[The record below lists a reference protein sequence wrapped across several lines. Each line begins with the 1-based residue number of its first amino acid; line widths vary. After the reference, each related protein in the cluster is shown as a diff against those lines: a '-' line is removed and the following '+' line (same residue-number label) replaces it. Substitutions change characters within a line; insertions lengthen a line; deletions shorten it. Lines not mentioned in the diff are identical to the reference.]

1 MRVLLVDDEVRVV
14 EGLNRMLYAIA
25 PDWEVETAGSGAEA
39 LQRLAE
45 ITCDVVVSDMMMPQM
60 NGAELLEKVRDRHP
74 GAARIILSGQTDRSA
89 SMRVL
94 NVAHQFLD
102 KPCPPERLVET
113 VERLQSLR
121 RELEDPRVLATVGR
135 VGSLPSAPTLYLEL
149 SRLLALDDPPEDAV
163 RQLLSQE
170 PAMGAK
176 VLQLANSSFFG
187 RGTTVAGVDV
197 AVKRLGLRLV
207 RELVL
212 AAEVFRPVPGVDLHF
227 VDALQMRALR
237 AVRLVRS
244 IMRNSKEVELAATAA
259 ILADV
264 GQLLEQMDT
273 GSLVNRSEDPRF
285 HASLG
290 AYLLSLWSLPP
301 VLVEA
306 VARHH
311 GPWPEPPTLGVSS
324 AVYLAHTMVAGEP
337 IDEAFVDALGLRER
351 LPECRQIVEERQGE
365 AP

>member
-25 PDWEVETAGSGAEA
+25 PEWEVETASSGAEA
-39 LQRLAE
+39 LARLAE
-45 ITCDVVVSDMMMPQM
+45 VTCDVVVSDMMMPQM
-60 NGAELLEKVRDRHP
+60 NGAELLEKVRERHP
-74 GAARIILSGQTDRSA
+74 SAARIILSGQTDRQA

-102 KPCPPERLVET
+102 KPCPAERLVDT
-113 VERLQSLR
+113 VERLQALR

-135 VGSLPSAPTLYLEL
+135 VGSLPSAPTVYLEL
-149 SRLLALDDPPEDAV
+149 NRLLAMDDPPEDVV
-163 RQLLSQE
+163 RHLLSEE

-187 RGTTVAGVDV
+187 RGAIVASIDQ
-197 AVKRLGLRLV
+197 AVKHLGLRLV

-212 AAEVFRPVPGVDLHF
+212 AAEVFRPVSGVDHHF
-227 VDALQMRALR
+227 VDALQVRALR
-237 AVRLVRS
+237 AVSLVRS
-244 IMRNSKEVELAATAA
+244 LLRGSKDVELAATAA

-264 GQLLEQMDT
+264 GQLLEQMDA
-273 GSLVNRSEDPRF
+273 SPPARCSEDPRF

-311 GPWPEPPTLGVSS
+311 GPWPEPATLGVSL
-324 AVYLAHTMVAGEP
+324 AVCVAHTLVAGEP
-337 IDEAFVDALGLRER
+337 VDEAFVDYVGLHAR
-351 LPECRQIVEERQGE
+351 LLACRQLL
-365 AP
+365 

>member
-1 MRVLLVDDEVRVV
+1 MRVLLVDDELRVV

-25 PDWEVETAGSGAEA
+25 PDWEVETASSGAEA
-39 LQRLAE
+39 LARLAE
-45 ITCDVVVSDMMMPQM
+45 VTCDVVISDMMMPLM
-60 NGAELLEKVRDRHP
+60 SGAELLEKVRERHP
-74 GAARIILSGQTDRSA
+74 SAARIILSGQTDRHA

-102 KPCPPERLVET
+102 KPCPPERLVDT
-113 VERLQSLR
+113 VERLQALR

-149 SRLLALDDPPEDAV
+149 NRLLAMDNPPEEAV
-163 RQLLSQE
+163 RRLLSQE

-187 RGTTVAGVDV
+187 RGMTVASVDV

-244 IMRNSKEVELAATAA
+244 IMRNSKDVELAATAA

-264 GQLLEQMDT
+264 GQLLERMDS
-273 GSLVNRSEDPRF
+273 GPPASRSEDPRF

-324 AVYLAHTMVAGEP
+324 AVYLAHSMVAGEVV
-337 IDEAFVDALGLRER
+337 DQAFVDALGLKER
-351 LPECRQIVEERQGE
+351 LPECRHLLEEHQKE
-365 AP
+365 TP